1 MQYIYNTA
9 TLYISEYSVV
19 CKNTH
24 LTYIS
29 VTGNH
34 MESDTRVS
42 DFMRLYDFN
51 LLDQLIYASHL
62 EERETRGIRS
72 LCQISLASVEGHS
85 LRDLGCKKISR
96 QRRRRNNEEPRLRNE
111 LLHDGRFAIRHDLSL
126 RKFKS
131 TLFLV
136 FVCAL
141 CEVSRSL
148 K

>member
-29 VTGNH
+29 VTGNY

-51 LLDQLIYASHL
+51 LLDQLIYASHP
-62 EERETRGIRS
+62 EERET
-72 LCQISLASVEGHS
+72 
-85 LRDLGCKKISR
+85 K
-96 QRRRRNNEEPRLRNE
+96 EEFDRYV
-111 LLHDGRFAIRHDLSL
+111 
-126 RKFKS
+126 K
-131 TLFLV
+131 
-136 FVCAL
+136 
-141 CEVSRSL
+141 SRSRVL
-148 K
+148 KDTLSEI